1 MSLTSNFD
9 FCVEMGIAQVRQ
21 IFHLAFKNESRYPHN
36 FGPFVRTYSGRQ
48 VTITGNVHDDE
59 TAASD
64 LSFQDAKHIR
74 FSFPFDLHAE
84 TIDAPDPSLSRVNLQ
99 ARVEI
104 PSLLTHWIEEGEEVL
119 GLSFENVVPA
129 DVSIVS
135 LEGVPTINIDNFR
148 NAIHNKYNSIP
159 HVNTDTSGSK
169 LTLYDGARDATLN
182 PPNAATPFEIQASL
196 ETSGSD
202 QYLKVTA
209 PIHVSIVLPNSA
221 GAYTSYGR
229 IIFYRRV
236 IQTDETITVEMG
248 SEPASA
254 SLKTKVEL
262 DNVTGQKDAE
272 LAVIR
277 QQVHSKYDLVTHTY
291 NYLGNTLVL
300 YDDNR
305 DPALTPDNL
314 ATPYDIEVNF
324 QETGGVE
331 YLKFRMPIYI
341 IVPLAVYTSYGRI
354 ICWRQVT
361 RDTVANTLSVNMA
374 SNPAPT
380 ELQTGVELDT
390 PSFAQATIISSLTPL
405 VNTAL
410 GGFGT
415 VSGSSFGAA
424 IVQLTAMAI
433 NAINEF
439 GTITE
444 PAFSEAKARQIL
456 QEEIANYIKTKKFPV
471 YTPKSGDPDIV
482 LSTPVGFCLVA
493 VEVLSIL
500 MNRRHGTEVDDVAPD
515 NFLGSNQMAMAV
527 GAEKVREFIDL
538 AVTDPEDGAFPDL
551 AKTGEGVYEGE
562 QPVNTPQGDATLK
575 KLTVALAD
583 PGDHDESEGHFWVTG
598 SAVVHIDCW
607 PDPTVGFEGPVFLV
621 ATRTDEDGECKLKVE
636 GQAGEFDVDQSCCD
650 VLIDLLIPVIG
661 IIMLIVIE
669 VMIDEV
675 GGELAGEIAAGQGR
689 QIQAIPPV
697 VNGIAEIRA
706 CLNDVNITLQG
717 LIFPG
722 DMEIRRLGRSFED
735 LASSDDL
742 PRP

>member
-9 FCVEMGIAQVRQ
+9 YCVEMGIAQVRQ
-21 IFHLAFKNESRYPHN
+21 IFHLAFKSETRYPHN

-48 VTITGNVHDDE
+48 VTINGSVHDDE
-59 TAASD
+59 SAASD
-64 LSFQDAKHIR
+64 LSFQDEKHIR
-74 FSFPFDLHAE
+74 FSFPFDLHVE
-84 TIDAPDPSLSRVNLQ
+84 TADAPDPSLSRVTLK
-99 ARVEI
+99 ARAEI
-104 PSLLTHWIEEGEEVL
+104 PSLLTHWVEEGEEAL
-119 GLSFENVVPA
+119 GLSFE
-129 DVSIVS
+129 DVLPTDVTIVS
-135 LEGVPTINIDNFR
+135 LEGVPIIDINNFLR
-148 NAIHNKYNSIP
+148 AIHNKYGTIP
-159 HVNTDTSGSK
+159 HVYTDTSGSR
-169 LTLYDGARDATLN
+169 LTLYDGARDITLTPSN
-182 PPNAATPFEIQASL
+182 SATPFEIQCSL
-196 ETSGSD
+196 EMVGVE

-209 PIHVSIVLPNSA
+209 PIHVSLVLPSGA
-221 GAYTSYGR
+221 GTYTSYGR

-262 DNVTGQKDAE
+262 DNVAGQKAAE
-272 LAVIR
+272 LAVIT
-277 QQVHSKYDLVTHTY
+277 QQVHSKYDLVTHTQSY
-291 NYLGNTLVL
+291 FGNTMVV

-305 DPALTPDNL
+305 DPALTPANL
-314 ATPYDIEVNF
+314 ATPYNIEVSF

-331 YLKFRMPIYI
+331 YLKFRMPIYVS
-341 IVPLAVYTSYGRI
+341 VPLAAYTSYGRTI
-354 ICWRQVT
+354 FWRQVN
-361 RDTVANTLSVNMA
+361 RDTVAKTLSVNMA
-374 SNPAPT
+374 TSPAPAA
-380 ELQTGVELDT
+380 LQTSVELDS
-390 PSFAQATIISSLTPL
+390 PSPALGIIISNLTPM

-415 VSGSSFGAA
+415 ISGPSFDAA
-424 IVQLTAMAI
+424 IVQLTGLAI
-433 NAINEF
+433 EAVNAF

-444 PAFSEAKARQIL
+444 PAFSEARARQML
-456 QEEIANYIKTKKFPV
+456 QDEIANYIKTKKFPV

-493 VEVLSIL
+493 SEVLSIL
-500 MNRRHGTEVDDVAPD
+500 MNRRHGTEADDVAPD
-515 NFLGSNQMAMAV
+515 NFLGSNQMSLAV

-551 AKTGEGVYEGE
+551 HKTGEGVYEGS
-562 QPVNTPQGDATLK
+562 QAVNTPQGDATLK

-583 PGDHDESEGHFWVTG
+583 PGDHGETKGHFWVTG

-607 PDPTVGFEGPVFLV
+607 PDPTVGFDGPVFLV

-636 GQAGEFDVDQSCCD
+636 GLAGEFDVDQSCCD

-661 IIMLIVIE
+661 IIMLIVVE

-706 CLNDVNITLQG
+706 CLNVVKITRQG
-717 LIFPG
+717 LVFPG
-722 DMEIRRLGRSFED
+722 DMEIRRLGLSFED
-735 LASSDDL
+735 LESSDDL